1 MKALGFRD
9 MHTDQI
15 TELLTFIDHSL
26 SAASMAD
33 PEVYEEMY
41 EKAQD
46 LVQIFGGLQ
55 LVTETSL
62 EI

>member
-1 MKALGFRD
+1 MKALGFRQ
-9 MHTDQI
+9 MHHSQI
-15 TELLTFIDHSL
+15 VELLEFINCAL
-26 SAASMAD
+26 NAASMAGPD
-33 PEVYEEMY
+33 VHEEMH

-46 LVQIFGGLQ
+46 LVEIFGGVQ